1 MAKIQHADERVYS
14 GDISKKSWVPKAH
27 PISWLML
34 LVTTLAMLLCSID
47 RQILPTVLPDIMKDY
62 KLNSVEAGFLNSLN
76 FVGSFI
82 GAILVGVL
90 ADSLGGGYRRAW
102 SWMGT
107 CIITAVAGIATFFSR
122 GIGGLQ
128 FWRFIMGFGTG
139 AMEPVNV
146 ALVSDFWHKEN
157 RGFAIGTHHTGLPIG
172 QFVGPV
178 LIGAILAVG
187 TWRTTFLWIP
197 IIGIIIMLLQVFVGT
212 KKNEQRVYNWINQRN
227 LTLPRDTNI
236 TVTKNPFKNAFE
248 AIKNRNVMLGMS
260 INFLFLWTEMGAAT
274 FLTLQLTS
282 NVGLSLAHA
291 AVISGASGITGWIG
305 QIVWGTVSDHLG
317 RKFSLS
323 ILAVGSAVS
332 VLGCIFIHSATFAW
346 VILIIWGIFRN
357 SPYPVVFSL
366 AVDSSKKSAGA
377 GLGILIGVSLGLS
390 GALVTP
396 VAGYF
401 IEHFGWTWNYIM
413 LSAFSFLALIPIY
426 LIRETA
432 GEKAS
437 MKAE

>member
-1 MAKIQHADERVYS
+1 MEKVQIASEKTIGPSEKR
-14 GDISKKSWVPKAH
+14 SWVPKAH
-27 PISWLML
+27 PISWWML

-47 RQILPTVLPDIMKDY
+47 RQILPTVLPAIMKDFN
-62 KLNSVEAGFLNSLN
+62 LNSVEAGFLNSLN

-90 ADSLGGGYRRAW
+90 ADSLGGGHRRAW

-107 CIITAVAGIATFFSR
+107 CIITAVAGIATFFSK
-122 GIGGLQ
+122 GIASLQ
-128 FWRFIMGFGTG
+128 LWRFIMGFGTG
-139 AMEPVNV
+139 SMEPVNV

-187 TWRTTFLWIP
+187 TWKSTFLWIP
-197 IIGIIIMLLQVFVGT
+197 ILGIFIMLIQVFVGT
-212 KKNEQRVYNWINQRN
+212 RRNEQRVYKWIKERN
-227 LTLPRDTNI
+227 LTLPRDVNAE
-236 TVTKNPFKNAFE
+236 VTKNPFKNAFE
-248 AIKNRNVMLGMS
+248 AIKNRNVMLGMT
-260 INFLFLWTEMGAAT
+260 INFLFLWTEMGTAT
-274 FLTLQLTS
+274 FLTLQLTDS
-282 NVGLSLAHA
+282 VGISLAKA

-323 ILAVGSAVS
+323 ILAIGSAFS
-332 VLGCIFIHSATFAW
+332 VLGCIFIHSVTFAW
-346 VILIIWGIFRN
+346 IILIVWGIFRN

-366 AVDSSKKSAGA
+366 AVDSSPKSAGA

-390 GALVTP
+390 GALVTT

-401 IEHFGWTWNYIM
+401 IDHFGWTWNYIM
-413 LSAFSFLALIPIY
+413 LSAVSILALIPIY

-432 GEKAS
+432 GQKA
-437 MKAE
+437 